1 MFALNSL
8 TESLY
13 SIGLS
18 LIFFSDLFRVS
29 WLSSL
34 HYEIRG
40 LVKSYISDATARRED
55 FLKKLL
61 PYLNEPLP

>member
-13 SIGLS
+13 GIGLS

-40 LVKSYISDATARRED
+40 LVKPYISDATARRED
-55 FLKKLL
+55 FF
-61 PYLNEPLP
+61 